1 MPKFQLTKLLR
12 DSRGNILVICQFFII
27 ILHFIKLEFLPKIT
41 IMSVSSRFGYF
52 GYLIIIFASI
62 LMVLSIKD
70 LGRNLSPFPKP
81 ISNGKLITS
90 GIYSFIRHP
99 MYYSLILISFGVFL
113 IKFSL
118 YYFSLSITLAL
129 VIKFKIILEE
139 EYLNDKFKKYF
150 LYKNKVRY

>member
-1 MPKFQLTKLLR
+1 MPKFQLKKLLR

-62 LMVLSIKD
+62 LMILSIKD

>member
-62 LMVLSIKD
+62 LMILSIKD